1 MSLTLSNFQHDY
13 QYSVME
19 RISSPPKSSPP
30 KIVVLG
36 ATGKI
41 GRRVIR
47 QLMALESDMTI
58 VAFVRDYEKACDVLY
73 DELIIEKTTKGPTL
87 QVVVMD
93 LVPPSF
99 VAGYKPDEDEDD
111 DGDDDDEAIIS
122 ASRFYANDAADYD
135 FRSSKEEDAI
145 DLNPYLPLQGK

>member
-1 MSLTLSNFQHDY
+1 MF
-13 QYSVME
+13 E
-19 RISSPPKSSPP
+19 RVSSPPKSLSP

-58 VAFVRDYEKACDVLY
+58 VAFVRDYDKACDVLY
-73 DELIIEKTTKGPTL
+73 DELTIEHSSKGPTL
-87 QVVVMD
+87 QLVVMD

-99 VAGYKPDEDEDD
+99 VAGYKAEEEKDD
-111 DGDDDDEAIIS
+111 DGGDESDDDEEYAVS
-122 ASRFYANDAADYD
+122 ASRFYANDVAEYD
-135 FRSSKEEDAI
+135 FRAAKEDDAI

>member
-1 MSLTLSNFQHDY
+1 MF
-13 QYSVME
+13 E
-19 RISSPPKSSPP
+19 RVSSPPKSLSP

-58 VAFVRDYEKACDVLY
+58 VAFVRDYDKACDVLY
-73 DELIIEKTTKGPTL
+73 DELTIEHSSKGPTL
-87 QVVVMD
+87 QLVVMD

-99 VAGYKPDEDEDD
+99 VAGYKAEEEKKVTMMKNMP
-111 DGDDDDEAIIS
+111 
-122 ASRFYANDAADYD
+122 YPHQD
-135 FRSSKEEDAI
+135 FMLMMW
-145 DLNPYLPLQGK
+145 LNMTFGLLKRMMQLI